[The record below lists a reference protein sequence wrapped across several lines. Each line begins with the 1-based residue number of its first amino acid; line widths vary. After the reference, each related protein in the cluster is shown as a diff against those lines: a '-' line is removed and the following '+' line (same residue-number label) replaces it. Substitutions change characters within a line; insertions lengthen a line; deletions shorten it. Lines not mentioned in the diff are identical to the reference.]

1 MQFICS
7 KQYSESFLFL
17 STNLFEFYTD
27 SIGQKQLPLKENIKK
42 RVGKLPYFCYILL
55 THTLSI
61 YRLDED
67 IEMTVCEPYSL
78 HQSKPTDESK
88 VIYDECQLST
98 TDITGTSV
106 YESI

>member
-1 MQFICS
+1 M
-7 KQYSESFLFL
+7 LL
-17 STNLFEFYTD
+17 
-27 SIGQKQLPLKENIKK
+27 LKVNIKK
-42 RVGKLPYFCYILL
+42 RVGKLSYFYYFVL
-55 THTLSI
+55 THTLCI
-61 YRLDED
+61 HRPDED

-98 TDITGTSV
+98 TDIADTSV

>member
-1 MQFICS
+1 M
-7 KQYSESFLFL
+7 
-17 STNLFEFYTD
+17 
-27 SIGQKQLPLKENIKK
+27 
-42 RVGKLPYFCYILL
+42 L
-55 THTLSI
+55 THILSI
-61 YRLDED
+61 YRPDED

-98 TDITGTSV
+98 TDIADTSV